1 MGQAFGQ
8 QRTDFSCVLYL
19 RPTQSAE
26 DCLSFVIA
34 LPPFK
39 IGDNLVVNFFRQ
51 LALVIF
57 DRDIYVTVIDP
68 IFKGASKEAKGDP
81 L

>member
-1 MGQAFGQ
+1 M
-8 QRTDFSCVLYL
+8 
-19 RPTQSAE
+19 
-26 DCLSFVIA
+26 SFVIA